1 MIMAEVVT
9 LRPCWQDG
17 RPVPVGTVCSLSES
31 DALYAESIGRVE
43 RVTAGQKPVA
53 DAPSAS
59 EPVKRGR
66 GRPRTAQ

>member
-1 MIMAEVVT
+1 MAEVVT

-17 RPVPVGTVCSLSES
+17 RPVPAGTVCSLSES

-43 RVTAGQKPVA
+43 RVTAGQKPAA
-53 DAPSAS
+53 DALPVA

-66 GRPRTAQ
+66 GRPKAAQ